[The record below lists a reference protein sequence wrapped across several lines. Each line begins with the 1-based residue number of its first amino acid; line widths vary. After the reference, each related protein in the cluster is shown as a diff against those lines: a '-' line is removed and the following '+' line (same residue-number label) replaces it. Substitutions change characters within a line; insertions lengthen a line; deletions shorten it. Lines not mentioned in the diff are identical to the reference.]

1 MQKRVLTGK
10 QKLTN
15 EEKEI
20 MKEKKLRVKDKH
32 ELSNLNGY
40 EMLYPLKKGVNIA

>member
-15 EEKEI
+15 EEKEYL
-20 MKEKKLRVKDKH
+20 KDKKLKLKDKF
-32 ELSNLNGY
+32 EFNNLGGF
-40 EMLYPLKKGVNIA
+40 EIMYPLPKGVS